1 MFRRSSTLAAQI
13 SRPFTLKDSLPAHAS
28 CCITG
33 ADLVELSLL
42 GGAIRMDACG
52 LPPPL
57 RICYLGD
64 KMKRWFYTRAERQI
78 ILTQEAI
85 LASLS
90 DLQTAVAK
98 IGSDITAAI
107 ADIKALSTA
116 QPGGI
121 NPADLDPIVAALT
134 ASSASLE
141 AVLPPAA
148 PAP

>member
-1 MFRRSSTLAAQI
+1 MATLN
-13 SRPFTLKDSLPAHAS
+13 
-28 CCITG
+28 
-33 ADLVELSLL
+33 
-42 GGAIRMDACG
+42 
-52 LPPPL
+52 
-57 RICYLGD
+57 
-64 KMKRWFYTRAERQI
+64 
-78 ILTQEAI
+78 
-85 LASLS
+85 

-116 QPGGI
+116 QPSGI

-134 ASSASLE
+134 ASSTALE